1 MFIILIAVIV
11 SQYMNISK
19 LIKFDTLYTIY
30 VSIILKV
37 VKKEEI

>member
-37 VKKEEI
+37 VNKEEI